1 MAHPASGALYVANG
15 DSDSV
20 SVVRAGAAAPSGTVD
35 LAPYKGAPV
44 GSNPDGLALSKDGRT
59 LYVANSGNND
69 LAVVDVGRRRVE
81 GMIPT
86 AWYPTDVVL
95 SGVGRQLFVASG
107 KGLGAGP
114 NTPVRASPTP
124 SRARSPRRS
133 TSDR

>member
-1 MAHPASGALYVANG
+1 MVDPASGTLYVANG
-15 DSDSV
+15 ESHSV
-20 SVVRAGAAAPSGTVD
+20 SVVRAGAAAPSGTID
-35 LAPYKGAPV
+35 LAPYKGAPD

-95 SGVGRQLFVASG
+95 VTARRGLRLASVPYT
-107 KGLGAGP
+107 KEWCLLKI
-114 NTPVRASPTP
+114 
-124 SRARSPRRS
+124 
-133 TSDR
+133 